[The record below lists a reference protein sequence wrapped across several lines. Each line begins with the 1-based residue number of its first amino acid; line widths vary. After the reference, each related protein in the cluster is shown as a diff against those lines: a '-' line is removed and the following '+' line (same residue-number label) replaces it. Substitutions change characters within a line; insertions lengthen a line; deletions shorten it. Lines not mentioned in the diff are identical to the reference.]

1 MTQNRVVEAESVFDL
16 SKRFARAL
24 NVHEHVVSL
33 HELLDRI
40 SELTTAPVFDAV
52 NLTALFEDEGLVALY
67 HRGDLFGL
75 IRVHDDAQF
84 IMTH

>member
-1 MTQNRVVEAESVFDL
+1 M
-16 SKRFARAL
+16 
-24 NVHEHVVSL
+24 SL

-52 NLTALFEDEGLVALY
+52 NLTALFEDEGLVALD